1 MKIILELSLLTRL
14 KPHLGMIVVH
24 DYLYIFE
31 HGFIIRKD
39 NNGAS
44 IQQSRVH

>member
-1 MKIILELSLLTRL
+1 MKNNFRTISFNEIKAT
-14 KPHLGMIVVH
+14 LGMIGVD

-31 HGFIIRKD
+31 QGFIIRKD